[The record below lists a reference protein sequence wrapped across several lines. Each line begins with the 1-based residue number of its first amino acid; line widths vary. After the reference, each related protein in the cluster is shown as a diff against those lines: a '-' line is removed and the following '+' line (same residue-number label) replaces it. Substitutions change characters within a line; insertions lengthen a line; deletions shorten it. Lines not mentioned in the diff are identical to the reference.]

1 MYKKLFITLFI
12 SLLSFFNGI
21 AQITYHSNGLVK
33 KIEGTLLNQDTKEPL
48 PYANVIVLHKDKGS
62 TTNET
67 GYFSINN
74 VELKITDTISF
85 HYIGYQPKSFE
96 IKELQSG
103 LPIFLKEE
111 IVSLSEFFV
120 FANNHNAEDIIKN
133 VIKNKNI
140 NYKATTSKKQLF
152 IRQRFI
158 SDIGNIDIKFQK
170 SSFSQLDE
178 KMTRLVEKKI
188 PKHSISYTDFLGD
201 AYFSKNNKD
210 TVKINPI
217 KVVSL
222 KDKSLADLDE
232 LELMFKK
239 IFENTKENEYWKI
252 KSGIIG
258 GKVDVNEEDS
268 IAKKDSL
275 NDYYTTHYYAKRI
288 DTRYRKLL
296 NDKDEW
302 DFLYHTGD
310 YEYTLIGGTKIN
322 GEDVYII
329 NFRPK
334 KGGKF
339 IGKVYVSIDTYAL
352 VKADYHYDIGKTG
365 TNIHLL
371 GIGYTKNQMDVSVY
385 FEKNKDNYQL
395 KYYAKKIGNKMSFD
409 RNVSLLKKK
418 KRFLIDKELNEIK
431 VRLNL
436 SVKEESSVEMLILNN
451 KDITNQN
458 FIDFKQ
464 KNNFK
469 IIYVDQFN
477 DDIWKGYN
485 IIEPTKQM
493 RDYKKIE

>member
-1 MYKKLFITLFI
+1 MYKKLFTTLFI
-12 SLLSFFNGI
+12 SLLSIINSV
-21 AQITYHSNGLVK
+21 AQKTGHTTVVVK
-33 KIEGTLLNQDTKEPL
+33 KIEGVLLDQDTKLPL
-48 PYANVIVLHKDKGS
+48 PYANVVVLHKDKGA
-62 TTNET
+62 TTNEA
-67 GYFSINN
+67 GYFLIHN

-85 HYIGYQPKSFE
+85 HYIGYQSKSLTV
-96 IKELQSG
+96 KELQNE

-111 IVSLSEFFV
+111 IISLNQFFV

-222 KDKSLADLDE
+222 KDKSLADFDE
-232 LELMFKK
+232 LEKMFTK

-268 IAKKDSL
+268 IVKKDSL

-302 DFLYHTGD
+302 DFLYHTSD

-329 NFRPK
+329 DFSPK

-385 FEKNKDNYQL
+385 FEKNQDNYQL

-493 RDYKKIE
+493 REYKKME